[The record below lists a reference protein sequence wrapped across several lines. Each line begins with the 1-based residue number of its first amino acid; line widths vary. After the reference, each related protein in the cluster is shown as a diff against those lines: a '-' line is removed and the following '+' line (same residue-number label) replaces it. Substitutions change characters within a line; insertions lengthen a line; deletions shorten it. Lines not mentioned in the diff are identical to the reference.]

1 MKITKNKTIYRG
13 KRMNEIEERIIQ
25 ISRESQEIRKTL
37 YTTIENINDDFY
49 NYTSDGLESEISYM
63 DKLLKILEEEGDKI
77 KELKNKNKPLQAHK
91 IVLRGDNFTMNP
103 SDSKEY
109 IYISTDST
117 QFLREVLAD
126 ELEETWKELGT
137 DKNIKEIIE
146 SDEFIKKL
154 EENNI
159 YYMNHKYMG
168 FEESFIYCKD
178 KYPQRIKH
186 IYKY

>member
-1 MKITKNKTIYRG
+1 
-13 KRMNEIEERIIQ
+13 MNEIEERITQ

-37 YTTIENINDDFY
+37 YTTIENTNYNFY
-49 NYTSDGLESEISYM
+49 NYTSDGLESQISYM
-63 DKLLKILEEEGDKI
+63 DKLLKILEEEDDKI

-126 ELEETWKELGT
+126 ELEKTWKELGT

-159 YYMNHKYMG
+159 YYMDNEYMC
-168 FEESFIYCKD
+168 FQESFTYCHN
-178 KYPQRIKH
+178 KYPDTIKH

>member
-1 MKITKNKTIYRG
+1 
-13 KRMNEIEERIIQ
+13 MNEIEERITQ

-37 YTTIENINDDFY
+37 YTTIENTNYNFH
-49 NYTSDGLESEISYM
+49 NYTSDGLESQISYM
-63 DKLLKILEEEGDKI
+63 DKLLKILEEEDDKI

-126 ELEETWKELGT
+126 KLQETWKELGT

-159 YYMNHKYMG
+159 YYMDNEYMC
-168 FEESFIYCKD
+168 FQESFTYFYN
-178 KYPQRIKH
+178 KYPDTIKH